1 MAKALL
7 LVEDDKILLNMYQ
20 KLFVN
25 HGYDVHAA
33 MDGEE
38 VLRKSLEEHPDL
50 ILLDIRMPK
59 MDGMTMLNSL
69 RQDSWGK
76 DAKVIILTNLDP
88 IDTILQGVVKNQPAY
103 YLIKATTNFEGVLE
117 KVKEILETQ
126 NPNTN
131 TEQ

>member
-38 VLRKSLEEHPDL
+38 GLRKSLEEHPDL

-131 TEQ
+131 

>member
-38 VLRKSLEEHPDL
+38 GLRKSLEEHPDL